1 MNFNFPLYRK
11 YAHDKTFFRINSK
24 ENFDELT
31 IIGSFYIYR
40 NQQAQIFP
48 EFTMIIDMIENSN
61 NNWID
66 ISEQEFE
73 GKLNECRMERT
84 EKTF

>member
-1 MNFNFPLYRK
+1 
-11 YAHDKTFFRINSK
+11 
-24 ENFDELT
+24 
-31 IIGSFYIYR
+31 
-40 NQQAQIFP
+40 
-48 EFTMIIDMIENSN
+48 MIIDMIENSN